1 MERITNERAEEL
13 ASEYYRPHRF
23 GDTPAWYDA
32 SVRLAK
38 RALEAEAK
46 LLAYRESRAL
56 EALKNYRFID
66 HETCVEKGGPID
78 MRCSACKVAD
88 AAIAKL
94 EAINA

>member
-1 MERITNERAEEL
+1 MERINKEILNR
-13 ASEYYRPHRF
+13 H
-23 GDTPAWYDA
+23 
-32 SVRLAK
+32 
-38 RALEAEAK
+38 AEAHAGNRTNISITDCARMAK
-46 LLAYRESRAL
+46 ELLAYRESRAL